1 MSRAMRMT
9 AVGLALPGCLLI
21 AAHAHAQAAPA
32 QPATTAP
39 PASTDKIVR
48 VTADLAAGTF
58 DRVLPFDVP
67 FFIVGEAPE
76 GTVRLFVQDVEHRK
90 REPPPTEGW
99 EPAEPAQWKPE
110 APATA
115 NQAFLVFLREPLDAE
130 RYYRFRFTFVRQPS
144 AEQTQK
150 FRDAAVS
157 IFDEELKTF
166 FTTETLISGAE
177 ARRKL
182 ADLLPAI
189 TRDPKWTAAP
199 GSFFDT
205 EVGSTARL
213 DQVLSEVRESLAGQ
227 AERREILKTFATV
240 RIGLFESLG
249 ALRANAALKTIIGAA
264 GKIDDAGIRELVK
277 LDAEG
282 LALVTTTMSPAE
294 IDLLAA
300 GGVMGDLAD
309 VWRAADVTAR
319 ATNYQQLLRRLR
331 QLEHFVRAVSD
342 TDGAARPAIETVT
355 SPAIVA
361 AVATLNAGPLRTAI
375 QQSTRLSLDMGRLAE
390 ALQMRDQG
398 IVRLTNEVTVVF
410 QDVRFIVGFERRR
423 RQHRAKEL
431 RQRGRRFVLRG
442 RHRPGLAVCRQQ
454 HLLPAREQG
463 RSAQREGELQPPV
476 RPHRWRDAE
485 LDRGREL
492 HDEDGPVRRF
502 LACAGSRN
510 PGHAVH
516 SCRRRR
522 ARLQGKRSQ
531 PAGHEEVRGSHVVRV
546 LLVRHRHRPGPP
558 GAWRPIQVSP
568 P

>member
-1 MSRAMRMT
+1 MSRAMRM
-9 AVGLALPGCLLI
+9 AGAGLALPVCLLI
-21 AAHAHAQAAPA
+21 AAHAHAQAPA
-32 QPATTAP
+32 QPANTAP
-39 PASTDKIVR
+39 PAPTDKIVR

-67 FFIVGEAPE
+67 FFIVGQAPE
-76 GTVRLFVQDVEHRK
+76 GTVCLQVQYVEYRK
-90 REPPPTEGW
+90 REPPPKEGW
-99 EPAEPAQWKPE
+99 KPADPAQWKPE

-115 NQAFLVFLREPLDAE
+115 NQGFLVFLREPLDAE
-130 RYYRFRFTFVRQPS
+130 RYYHFRFIFQRQPS
-144 AEQTQK
+144 AEQTKK

-205 EVGSTARL
+205 QVGSTARL

-227 AERREILKTFATV
+227 AERREILETFATV

-249 ALRANAALKTIIGAA
+249 ALRANAHLKTVIGAA
-264 GKIDDAGIRELVK
+264 AKIDDAGIRELVK

-309 VWRAADVTAR
+309 VWRPADVSAR
-319 ATNYQQLLRRLR
+319 ATSYQQLLRRLR

-342 TDGAARPAIETVT
+342 TDGAARPAIEMVT

-375 QQSTRLSLDMGRLAE
+375 QQTTRLSLDMGRLAE

-410 QDVRFIVGFERRR
+410 QDVRFIVGSSVADGNTAQKNYVSADGGLLYAGDIDQASLFVGSNIYFRPVNKDAPLSE
-423 RQHRAKEL
+423 K
-431 RQRGRRFVLRG
+431 GSFSRRFALTVGVTLNSIEDENSATRTDLFADSSLVLGAGIRVTPSIRVG
-442 RHRPGLAVCRQQ
+442 GGALVFKESDPNPLVTKK
-454 HLLPAREQG
+454 
-463 RSAQREGELQPPV
+463 SAAATWYLSFSFDIDVAKG
-476 RPHRWRDAE
+476 
-485 LDRGREL
+485 
-492 HDEDGPVRRF
+492 
-502 LACAGSRN
+502 
-510 PGHAVH
+510 
-516 SCRRRR
+516 
-522 ARLQGKRSQ
+522 LQGLGGQFK
-531 PAGHEEVRGSHVVRV
+531 
-546 LLVRHRHRPGPP
+546 
-558 GAWRPIQVSP
+558 
-568 P
+568 